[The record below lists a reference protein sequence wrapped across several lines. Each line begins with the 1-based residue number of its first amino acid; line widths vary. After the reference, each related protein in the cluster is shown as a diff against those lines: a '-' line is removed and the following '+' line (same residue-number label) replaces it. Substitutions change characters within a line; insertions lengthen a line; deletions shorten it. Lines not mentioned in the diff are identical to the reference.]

1 LTKREALARYKLS
14 THKPNINAYVVYA
27 STASA
32 REAAAQL
39 NAYNFS
45 ISWNSKK
52 GAGARGSLAQMEA
65 WRVLRCDVASGAPFV
80 AHLSIFIGGLP
91 YKVRHVEYLLLSS
104 WLGVSGVQGGYGG
117 CSRVGEGETRCTV
130 RCHAVMRARAHVHA
144 RTRTGADM
152 HIRT

>member
-1 LTKREALARYKLS
+1 MRACLGVLCEMVHSSKRHQTLQGPRLTKREALARYKLS

-52 GAGARGSLAQMEA
+52 GASARGSLLQMEA

-80 AHLSIFIGGLP
+80 AHLSIFVGGIP
-91 YKVRHVEYLLLSS
+91 YKVRHV
-104 WLGVSGVQGGYGG
+104 GY
-117 CSRVGEGETRCTV
+117 
-130 RCHAVMRARAHVHA
+130 
-144 RTRTGADM
+144 
-152 HIRT
+152 